1 MKRYDIRSFYTNENK
16 KQYIVFS
23 TSYISPLK
31 FIKEIEEELS
41 NQVNTEIEVIFDLLL
56 SSGNSKERTVK
67 QFMMENNLI
76 EKAFNILMF

>member
-31 FIKEIEEELS
+31 FIKEIEELS

-56 SSGNSKERTVK
+56 S
-67 QFMMENNLI
+67 
-76 EKAFNILMF
+76 